1 MTKKILIVGSK
12 ANKAIGLAIARALML
27 IDAESDV
34 VTHDE
39 ALATFLSG
47 DYSHVIVTDY
57 SEKINKE
64 EGGFASYRDI
74 SASATGQ
81 KIIRCG
87 FENLDYPDY
96 IQYPF
101 LLPEL
106 FKRLGEEP
114 K

>member
-1 MTKKILIVGSK
+1 MVKKVLIVSSEQGK
-12 ANKAIGLAIARALML
+12 VIGMAIARVLSL
-27 IDAESDV
+27 IEAESEV
-34 VTHDE
+34 VTHNE
-39 ALATFLSG
+39 ALAAFLSG
-47 DYSHVIVTDY
+47 DYSHVIITDY

-87 FENLDYPDY
+87 FEKLDYPDY

-106 FKRLGEEP
+106 YKKIE
-114 K
+114 

>member
-1 MTKKILIVGSK
+1 MEKKILIVGSN
-12 ANKAIGLAIARALML
+12 ANKVIGLALARAITL
-27 IDAESDV
+27 IDAESNV

-74 SASATGQ
+74 LASATGQ

-87 FENLDYPDY
+87 FEKLDYPDY

-106 FKRLGEEP
+106 YKKIE
-114 K
+114 